1 MRYSRSPMNIPAPH
15 PSLIRAIS
23 LDLDDTL
30 WPIGP
35 IMARAEQALHQWLDA
50 HAPGAFALYRQPEW
64 VQQARSQAL
73 AAMAY
78 KPHDFSAMRRA
89 MIGQALAQAGEDTDL
104 AAPAFEVFFA
114 DRQQV
119 TLFDDALETLD
130 FLAQRFPLAALTNG
144 NADVQRVGLGAFF
157 HCAVSAHE
165 TGIAKPD
172 PRIFWHTA
180 ERLNLAPESVLHV
193 GDDAAL
199 DILGARAAGMP
210 CVWLNRQGAAW
221 AHEGPPPWTV
231 SSLRDL
237 VHHFQA

>member
-1 MRYSRSPMNIPAPH
+1 MNIPAPH

-35 IMARAEQALHQWLDA
+35 IMAHAEQALKQWLGA
-50 HAPGAFALYRQPEW
+50 NAPGALALYDQAEW
-64 VQQARSQAL
+64 VQQARRRAQAAL
-73 AAMAY
+73 AD
-78 KPHDFSAMRRA
+78 KPHDFSAMRRD
-89 MIGQALAQAGEDTDL
+89 MIGQALAQAGEQTDL
-104 AAPAFEVFFA
+104 ATPAFEVFYA
-114 DRQQV
+114 ARQQV

-157 HCAVSAHE
+157 QFAVSAHE
-165 TGIAKPD
+165 HGIAKPD
-172 PRIFWHTA
+172 PRFFWHTA
-180 ERLNLAPESVLHV
+180 ERLNLAPEAVLHV

-210 CVWLNRQGAAW
+210 CVWLNRQGAPW
-221 AHEGPPPWTV
+221 VHDGPPPWTV
-231 SSLRDL
+231 SSLREL

>member
-1 MRYSRSPMNIPAPH
+1 MNIPAPH

-35 IMARAEQALHQWLDA
+35 IMAHAEQALKQWLGA
-50 HAPGAFALYRQPEW
+50 NAPGALALYDQAEW
-64 VQQARSQAL
+64 VQQARRRAQAAL
-73 AAMAY
+73 AD
-78 KPHDFSAMRRA
+78 KPHDFSAMRRD
-89 MIGQALAQAGEDTDL
+89 MIGQALAQAGEQTDL
-104 AAPAFEVFFA
+104 ATPAFEVFYA
-114 DRQQV
+114 ARQQV

-157 HCAVSAHE
+157 QCAVSAHE
-165 TGIAKPD
+165 HGIAKPD

-180 ERLNLAPESVLHV
+180 ECLNLAPESVLHV

-210 CVWLNRQGAAW
+210 CVWLNRQGAPW
-221 AHEGPPPWTV
+221 VHDGPPPWTV
-231 SSLRDL
+231 SSLREL

>member
-1 MRYSRSPMNIPAPH
+1 
-15 PSLIRAIS
+15 
-23 LDLDDTL
+23 
-30 WPIGP
+30 
-35 IMARAEQALHQWLDA
+35 MAHAEQALKQWLGA
-50 HAPGAFALYRQPEW
+50 NAPGALALYDQAEW
-64 VQQARSQAL
+64 VQQARRRAQAAL
-73 AAMAY
+73 AD
-78 KPHDFSAMRRA
+78 KPHDFSAMRRS
-89 MIGQALAQAGEDTDL
+89 MIGQALAQAGEQTDL
-104 AAPAFEVFFA
+104 ATPAFEVFYA
-114 DRQQV
+114 ARQQV

-157 HCAVSAHE
+157 QCAVSAHE
-165 TGIAKPD
+165 HGIAKPD

-210 CVWLNRQGAAW
+210 CVWLNRQGAPW
-221 AHEGPPPWTV
+221 VHDGPPPWTV
-231 SSLRDL
+231 SSLREL

>member
-1 MRYSRSPMNIPAPH
+1 MNIPAPH

-35 IMARAEQALHQWLDA
+35 IMAHAEQALKQWLGA
-50 HAPGAFALYRQPEW
+50 NAPGALALYDQAEW
-64 VQQARSQAL
+64 VQQARRRAQAAL
-73 AAMAY
+73 AD
-78 KPHDFSAMRRA
+78 KPHDFSAMRRS
-89 MIGQALAQAGEDTDL
+89 MIGQALAQAGEQTDL
-104 AAPAFEVFFA
+104 ATPAFEVFYA
-114 DRQQV
+114 ARQQV

-157 HCAVSAHE
+157 QCAVSAHE
-165 TGIAKPD
+165 HGIAKPD

-210 CVWLNRQGAAW
+210 CVWLNRQGAPW
-221 AHEGPPPWTV
+221 VHDGPPPWTV
-231 SSLRDL
+231 SSLREL

>member
-1 MRYSRSPMNIPAPH
+1 MNTPAPH
-15 PSLIRAIS
+15 PSRILAIS

-35 IMARAEQALHQWLDA
+35 IMVQAEAALRQWLGA
-50 HAPGAFALYRQPEW
+50 HAPGAMALFSQPEW

-73 AAMAY
+73 SAMAD
-78 KPHDFSAMRRA
+78 KPHDFSAMRRD
-89 MIGQALAQAGEDTDL
+89 MIGRALAQAGEDRAL
-104 AAPAFEVFFA
+104 AAPAYEVFFA
-114 DRQQV
+114 ARQQV

-130 FLAQRFPLAALTNG
+130 FLAERFPLAALTNG
-144 NADVQRVGLGAFF
+144 NADVHKVGLGAFF
-157 HCAVSAHE
+157 RCAVSAHE

-180 ERLNLAPESVLHV
+180 ERLNLAPEAVLHV

-221 AHEGPPPWTV
+221 VHEGPPPWTV
-231 SSLRDL
+231 SSLREL

>member
-1 MRYSRSPMNIPAPH
+1 MNIPAPH

-35 IMARAEQALHQWLDA
+35 IMAHAEQALKQWLGA
-50 HAPGAFALYRQPEW
+50 NAPGALALYDQAEW
-64 VQQARSQAL
+64 VQQARRRAQAAL
-73 AAMAY
+73 AD
-78 KPHDFSAMRRA
+78 KPHDFSAMRRD
-89 MIGQALAQAGEDTDL
+89 MIGQALAQAGEQTDL
-104 AAPAFEVFFA
+104 ATPAFEVFYA
-114 DRQQV
+114 ARQQV

-157 HCAVSAHE
+157 QFAVSAHE
-165 TGIAKPD
+165 HGIAKPD

-180 ERLNLAPESVLHV
+180 ERLNLAPEAVLHV

-210 CVWLNRQGAAW
+210 CVWLNRQGAPW
-221 AHEGPPPWTV
+221 VHDGPPPWTV
-231 SSLRDL
+231 SSLREL

>member
-1 MRYSRSPMNIPAPH
+1 LAVPA
-15 PSLIRAIS
+15 
-23 LDLDDTL
+23 
-30 WPIGP
+30 
-35 IMARAEQALHQWLDA
+35 
-50 HAPGAFALYRQPEW
+50 Y
-64 VQQARSQAL
+64 
-73 AAMAY
+73 
-78 KPHDFSAMRRA
+78 
-89 MIGQALAQAGEDTDL
+89 
-104 AAPAFEVFFA
+104 EVFFA
-114 DRQQV
+114 ARQQV
-119 TLFDDALETLD
+119 TLFDDALEVLD

-180 ERLNLAPESVLHV
+180 ERLNLAPEAVLHV

-210 CVWLNRQGAAW
+210 CVWLNRHGAPW
-221 AHEGPPPWTV
+221 VHEGPPPWTV
-231 SSLRDL
+231 SSLREL

>member
-1 MRYSRSPMNIPAPH
+1 MNIPAPH

-35 IMARAEQALHQWLDA
+35 IMAHAEQALKQWLGA
-50 HAPGAFALYRQPEW
+50 NAPGALALYDQAEW
-64 VQQARSQAL
+64 VQQARRRAQAAL
-73 AAMAY
+73 AD
-78 KPHDFSAMRRA
+78 KPHDFSAMRRD
-89 MIGQALAQAGEDTDL
+89 MIGQALAQAGEQTDL
-104 AAPAFEVFFA
+104 ATPAFEVFYA
-114 DRQQV
+114 ARQQV

-157 HCAVSAHE
+157 QCAVSAHE
-165 TGIAKPD
+165 HGIAKPD

>member
-1 MRYSRSPMNIPAPH
+1 
-15 PSLIRAIS
+15 
-23 LDLDDTL
+23 
-30 WPIGP
+30 
-35 IMARAEQALHQWLDA
+35 MAL
-50 HAPGAFALYRQPEW
+50 FSQPEW

-73 AAMAY
+73 SAMAD
-78 KPHDFSAMRRA
+78 KPHDFSAMRLD
-89 MIGQALAQAGEDTDL
+89 MIGRALAQAGEDRAL
-104 AAPAFEVFFA
+104 AAPAYEVFFA
-114 DRQQV
+114 ARQQV

-130 FLAQRFPLAALTNG
+130 FLAERFPLAALTNG
-144 NADVQRVGLGAFF
+144 NADVHKVGLGAFF
-157 HCAVSAHE
+157 RCAVSAHE

-180 ERLNLAPESVLHV
+180 ERLSLAPEAVLHV

-221 AHEGPPPWTV
+221 VHEGPPPWTV
-231 SSLRDL
+231 SSLREL

>member
-1 MRYSRSPMNIPAPH
+1 MNIPAPH

-35 IMARAEQALHQWLDA
+35 IMAHAEQALKQWLGA
-50 HAPGAFALYRQPEW
+50 NAPGAKALYDQAEW
-64 VQQARSQAL
+64 VQQARRRAQAAL
-73 AAMAY
+73 AD
-78 KPHDFSAMRRA
+78 KPHDFSAMRRD
-89 MIGQALAQAGEDTDL
+89 MIGQALAQAGEQTDL
-104 AAPAFEVFFA
+104 ATPAFEVFYA
-114 DRQQV
+114 ARQQV

-157 HCAVSAHE
+157 QFAVSAHE
-165 TGIAKPD
+165 HGIAKPD

-210 CVWLNRQGAAW
+210 CVWLNRQGAPW
-221 AHEGPPPWTV
+221 VHDGPPPWTV
-231 SSLRDL
+231 SSLREL

>member
-1 MRYSRSPMNIPAPH
+1 MNTPAPH
-15 PSLIRAIS
+15 PLHIRAIS

-35 IMARAEQALHQWLDA
+35 IMVQAEAALKQWLSA
-50 HAPGAFALYRQPEW
+50 HAPGAMALYSQPDW

-73 AAMAY
+73 AAMAD
-78 KPHDFSAMRRA
+78 KPHDFSAMRRD
-89 MIGQALAQAGEDTDL
+89 MIGQALAQAGEDTAL
-104 AAPAFEVFFA
+104 AVPAYEVFFA
-114 DRQQV
+114 ARQQV
-119 TLFDDALETLD
+119 TLFDDALEVLD

-180 ERLNLAPESVLHV
+180 ERLNLAPEAVLHV

-210 CVWLNRQGAAW
+210 CVWLNRHGAPW
-221 AHEGPPPWTV
+221 VHEGPPPWTV
-231 SSLRDL
+231 SSLREL

>member
-1 MRYSRSPMNIPAPH
+1 MNTPAPH

-35 IMARAEQALHQWLDA
+35 IMAHAEQALKQWLGA
-50 HAPGAFALYRQPEW
+50 NAPGALALYDQAEW
-64 VQQARSQAL
+64 VQQARRRAQAAL
-73 AAMAY
+73 AD
-78 KPHDFSAMRRA
+78 KPHDFSAMRRD
-89 MIGQALAQAGEDTDL
+89 MIGQALAQAGEQTDL
-104 AAPAFEVFFA
+104 ATPAFEVFYA
-114 DRQQV
+114 ARQQV

-157 HCAVSAHE
+157 QFAVSAHE
-165 TGIAKPD
+165 HGIAKPD

-180 ERLNLAPESVLHV
+180 ERLNLAPEAVLHV

-210 CVWLNRQGAAW
+210 CVWLNRQGAPW
-221 AHEGPPPWTV
+221 VHDGPPPWTV
-231 SSLRDL
+231 SSLREL

>member
-1 MRYSRSPMNIPAPH
+1 MNTPAPH
-15 PSLIRAIS
+15 PSRIRAIS

-35 IMARAEQALHQWLDA
+35 IMARAEQALKQWLGA
-50 HAPGAFALYRQPEW
+50 HAPGAMALYDQPEW
-64 VQQARSQAL
+64 VRQARSRAQ
-73 AAMAY
+73 AAMAD
-78 KPHDFSAMRRA
+78 KPHDFSAMRRD
-89 MIGQALAQAGEDTDL
+89 MIGQALAQAGEPTDL

-114 DRQQV
+114 ARQQV

-144 NADVQRVGLGAFF
+144 NADVQRVGLGPFF
-157 HCAVSAHE
+157 QCAVSAHE
-165 TGIAKPD
+165 SGIAKPD

-180 ERLNLAPESVLHV
+180 ERLNHAPEAVLHV

-210 CVWLNRQGAAW
+210 CVWLNREGAPW
-221 AHEGPPPWTV
+221 VHEGPPPWTV
-231 SSLRDL
+231 SSLREL

>member
-1 MRYSRSPMNIPAPH
+1 
-15 PSLIRAIS
+15 
-23 LDLDDTL
+23 
-30 WPIGP
+30 
-35 IMARAEQALHQWLDA
+35 MAHAEQALKQWLGA
-50 HAPGAFALYRQPEW
+50 NAPGALALYDQAEW
-64 VQQARSQAL
+64 VQQARRRAQAAL
-73 AAMAY
+73 AD
-78 KPHDFSAMRRA
+78 KPHDFSAMRRD
-89 MIGQALAQAGEDTDL
+89 MIGQALAQAGEQTDL
-104 AAPAFEVFFA
+104 ATPAFEVFYA
-114 DRQQV
+114 ARQQV

-157 HCAVSAHE
+157 QCAVSAHE
-165 TGIAKPD
+165 HGIAKPD

-210 CVWLNRQGAAW
+210 CVWLNRQGAPW
-221 AHEGPPPWTV
+221 VHDGPPPWTV
-231 SSLRDL
+231 SSLREL